1 MAARKVDFSLSWR
14 TKITQ
19 LADITIALNELNA
32 TYFASGYNSGGAD
45 EIQDSD
51 LEGHSLTAADIAT
64 MSNVT
69 ANLELLLSNQV
80 AAQGDY
86 WTLINAVRNVTG

>member
-14 TKITQ
+14 TQITQ
-19 LADITIALNELNA
+19 LADLAVALNELNA
-32 TYFASGYNSGGAD
+32 AYFASGYNGGGAD

-51 LEGHSLTAADIAT
+51 LEGHSLTAADVAT
-64 MSNVT
+64 MSTVT
-69 ANLELLLSNQV
+69 SNLELLLSNQV

-86 WTLINAVRNVTG
+86 WTLINAVRNVG